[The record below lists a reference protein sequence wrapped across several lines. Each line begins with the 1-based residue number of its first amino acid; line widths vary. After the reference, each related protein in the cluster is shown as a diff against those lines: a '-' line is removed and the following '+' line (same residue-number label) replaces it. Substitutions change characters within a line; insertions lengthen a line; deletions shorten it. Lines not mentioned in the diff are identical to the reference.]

1 MNKYNCKKITE
12 IVNAYN
18 EDKQIQYN
26 DPHLK
31 KWIDLKA
38 INLDLLD
45 NNPNAYRIKSVPEYR
60 PFKNKKECIEEM
72 KKHSPFGWVTDND
85 FCGLIINLYE
95 DRLYTILERYDYK
108 RALDCLVFLD
118 GSKFGVINE

>member
-1 MNKYNCKKITE
+1 MNKYNCKKIAE

-31 KWIDLKA
+31 KWINLKV

-45 NNPNAYRIKSVPEYR
+45 DNPNAYRVKSVPEYR

-72 KKHSPFGWVTDND
+72 KKHSPFGWVIDDN

-108 RALDCLVFLD
+108 RAFDCLVFLD
-118 GSKFGVINE
+118 GSKFGIINE